1 MQKTIYLA
9 ALLLFS
15 VSLIGQ
21 TTYHKRVQG
30 MDFFS
35 MAPTPGGEVLG
46 AGRHYVQFDLRG
58 SLCLFANDGALVW
71 GKYFPTLNFMLHT
84 IHTAD
89 GGFLAVGDSVRP
101 TGINQRPRYAVVS
114 KLNNNGTVV
123 WSKLIGNPTREVS
136 SKQLLEVPDGYIV
149 SGIYNSFITPGRS
162 NVFFT
167 KLDKNG
173 NSIWSKTY
181 FGDYSNFDASFSAQL
196 VEGDTLYAS
205 GYIQGNAALLRLNVN
220 TGELFGVSSFGGIY
234 VEDINSIS
242 PTLDGNFIMAGSTRS
257 TTASEEDR
265 PWVIKINRMGD
276 VIWSKTYGITGAN
289 AAANLEESGDS
300 SGYMLSVGLGTQ
312 GFSGLFSILAKIDQS
327 GNLLWA
333 YNYANEQS
341 AGITGLKRATDGG
354 FLAVLRNGMLKV
366 DDEGRIS
373 NGCCPAPI
381 NLEVEEYS
389 PPVQNVPFMTED
401 WETPSPFTMQAPVDI
416 SLVVSDFCQ
425 IPLTSIVE
433 QIPVCQGDSIQING
447 VFYQAP
453 FTVLDTVQSLNGGC
467 DTLRVYN
474 LVPIPEPFK
483 VQTVSFC
490 PGTSVIVNGVTYTE
504 PGTVFDILP
513 STIGCDTLSVTFLEW
528 KQLPRKFQT
537 TTFCPGDT
545 VYFNGVGYQFPGIL
559 PIPDTL
565 PSQGTGCDTLLFH
578 VLSYP
583 SGSSAVSANCPSNQ
597 VLITA
602 PATPVLVQYD
612 LPTGFSNCTCPEVSF
627 SLNQGLP
634 SGSLFPVG
642 STQVCYSVS
651 DICGASQTCCFE
663 VKVEEEAACDVK
675 SNGCVQYELLGIST
689 GAGQDKTYQMR
700 VTNHCAS
707 PLTYTAFQVP
717 NSVQAL
723 APAQNSTYVSA
734 NARPYTVRNP
744 NHAPFHSV
752 RFASVGGGI
761 VNGQSDVFEYTLPA
775 QSSPLFIKAT
785 TRLASGAL
793 YEVMLNTFGCEI
805 SSGNI
810 VEERTAE
817 PALNG
822 TLQVFPNPTSGTL
835 FIDLSAQKGEKVQL
849 ALRNTQA
856 QELSRQSILAGDDAM
871 PFQLPKNLPD
881 GIYLLE
887 ITLENGEK
895 HLARFVMRQ

>member
-30 MDFFS
+30 VEFFS
-35 MAPTPGGEVLG
+35 NTALPDGEVLG
-46 AGRHYVQFDLRG
+46 SGRLNSQSNVRG
-58 SLCLFANDGALVW
+58 TLSLFANDGALVW
-71 GKYFPTLNFMLHT
+71 SKRFPTLNFVSHA
-84 IHTAD
+84 IQTAD
-89 GGFLAVGDSVRP
+89 GFLTVGDTIRP
-101 TGINQRPRYAVVS
+101 NWGGIRPQYSVVS
-114 KLNNNGTVV
+114 KLNGSGSVV
-123 WSKLIGNPTREVS
+123 WSKIMGNATQVVNFN
-136 SKQLLEVPDGYIV
+136 QLLEVPNGYIM
-149 SGIYNSFITPGRS
+149 S
-162 NVFFT
+162 
-167 KLDKNG
+167 
-173 NSIWSKTY
+173 
-181 FGDYSNFDASFSAQL
+181 GDYSSLVSPSRRYVCLIKFDEDGNINWSKSYFGGNNNFHGQFLAQR

-205 GYIQGNAALLRLNVN
+205 GQIQGNAALLRVNVN
-220 TGELFGVSSFGGIY
+220 TGELYGVSSFGGIY
-234 VEDINSIS
+234 IEDIYTLS
-242 PTLDGNFIMAGSTRS
+242 PTIDGNFIMAGSTRS
-257 TTASEEDR
+257 TTGSEEDR
-265 PWVIKINRMGD
+265 PWVIKINRIGEI
-276 VIWSKTYGITGAN
+276 IWSKTYGIPGTHAV
-289 AAANLEESGDS
+289 AHLTDTKDS
-300 SGYMLSVGLGTQ
+300 SGYVMTIGLGAH
-312 GFSGLFSILAKIDQS
+312 GFAGPFSIIAKIDEA

-333 YNYANEQS
+333 YNYANENS
-341 AGITGLKRATDGG
+341 AGIAGLKRALDGG

-366 DDEGRIS
+366 NEEGRIVS
-373 NGCCPAPI
+373 GCCPAPI
-381 NLEVEEYS
+381 NLEIEDFS
-389 PPVQNVPFMTED
+389 PPYQNITLISED
-401 WETPSPFTMQAPVDI
+401 WETPAPFTMQSPVDI
-416 SLVVSDFCQ
+416 SLEVSDFCQ

-433 QIPVCQGDSIQING
+433 QIPLCKEDSIQING
-447 VFYQAP
+447 VYYQAP
-453 FTVLDTVQSLNGGC
+453 VTILDTVQSLNGGC

-490 PGTSVIVNGVTYTE
+490 PGTSVVVNGVTYTE
-504 PGTVFDILP
+504 PGTAFDILP

-528 KQLPRKFQT
+528 KQLPRIFQT

-545 VYFNGVGYQFPGIL
+545 VYFNGIGYVFPTLIST
-559 PIPDTL
+559 PDTL
-565 PSQGTGCDTLLFH
+565 PSLGTGCDTLLFH

-583 SGSSAVSANCPSNQ
+583 SDPSAVSANCPPNQ

-612 LPTGFSNCTCPEVSF
+612 PPTGSSTCTCPEVSF

-634 SGSLFPVG
+634 SGALFPVG

-663 VKVEEEAACDVK
+663 VKVEEEVACDVK
-675 SNGCVQYELLGIST
+675 SNGCVQYELLGIAT

-700 VTNHCAS
+700 VTNHCGS
-707 PLTYTAFQVP
+707 PLSYTAFQVP
-717 NSVQAL
+717 NGVQAL

-752 RFASVGGGI
+752 RFASVGSGI

-817 PALNG
+817 PAPAG
-822 TLQVFPNPTSGTL
+822 VLQVFPNPTSGAL
-835 FIDLSAQKGEKVQL
+835 FIDLSAQKGELVQL

-856 QELSRQSILAGDDAM
+856 QELSRQSILASDGAT

-895 HLARFVMRQ
+895 HLARFVVRQ

>member
-15 VSLIGQ
+15 VSLVGQ
-21 TTYHKRVQG
+21 TTYHKKAQG
-30 MDFFS
+30 QNFFS
-35 MAPTPGGEVLG
+35 MTPMPNGEMLVSGTQNLPLG
-46 AGRHYVQFDLRG
+46 NSRGLLAQFG
-58 SLCLFANDGALVW
+58 NDGTIVW
-71 GKYFPTLNFMLHT
+71 SRVFPTLNFLRHT
-84 IHTAD
+84 IQTAD
-89 GGFLAVGDSVRP
+89 GFLTVGDSIRP
-101 TGINQRPRYAVVS
+101 TGSPRPRHAVVS
-114 KLNNNGTVV
+114 KLNNSGTLV
-123 WSKLIGNPTREVS
+123 WSKIMGNPTRTVNFN
-136 SKQLLEVPDGYIV
+136 QLLEVPNGYIM
-149 SGIYNSFITPGRS
+149 SGLHSSVLTSSRS
-162 NVFFT
+162 DVCFT
-167 KLDKNG
+167 KLDLNG
-173 NSIWSKTY
+173 NSIWSKSY
-181 FGDYSNFDASFSAQL
+181 FGNYNNFDARFLAQF
-196 VEGDTLYAS
+196 VEGDTLYAC
-205 GYIQGNAALLRLNVN
+205 GHIQGNAAFLRINVN
-220 TGELFGVSSFGGIY
+220 TGELLGVSSFGGIY
-234 VEDINSIS
+234 VEFIYSLT

-265 PWVIKINRMGD
+265 PWVIKINRIGE
-276 VIWSKTYGITGAN
+276 VIWSKTYGIPGTN
-289 AAANLEESGDS
+289 AAAYLTKTEDS
-300 SGYMLSVGLGTQ
+300 SGYVMTVGRGEQ
-312 GFSGLFSILAKIDQS
+312 GISGPFTILAKIDES

-333 YNYANEQS
+333 YNYANEQA
-341 AGITGLKRATDGG
+341 AGVAGLTRASDGG
-354 FLAVLRNGMLKV
+354 YLALSRNGILKV
-366 DDEGRIS
+366 DDEGRIA
-373 NGCCPAPI
+373 NGCCPAPF
-381 NLEVEEYS
+381 NLQVENYS
-389 PPVQNVPFMTED
+389 PPTQNVTLTVED
-401 WETPSPFTMQAPVDI
+401 WETPAPFTMQPPVDI
-416 SLVVSDFCQ
+416 SPVISDFCQ

-433 QIPVCQGDSIQING
+433 QIPVCQGESIEING

-453 FTVLDTVQSLNGGC
+453 FTVLDTVQSSNGGC

-474 LVPIPEPFK
+474 LVSIPEPFK

-490 PGTSVIVNGVTYTE
+490 PGTSVVVNGVTYTE
-504 PGTVFDILP
+504 PGTAFDILP

-528 KQLPRKFQT
+528 KQLPRIFQT

-545 VYFNGVGYQFPGIL
+545 VYFNGIGYVFPTLIST
-559 PIPDTL
+559 PDTL
-565 PSQGTGCDTLLFH
+565 PSLGTGCDTLLFH

-583 SGSSAVSANCPSNQ
+583 SEASAVSASCPPNQ

-612 LPTGFSNCTCPEVSF
+612 LPTGSSNCTCPEVSF

-634 SGSLFPVG
+634 SGALFPVG

-663 VKVEEEAACDVK
+663 VIVEEEAACDVK
-675 SNGCVQYELLGIST
+675 SNGCVQYELLGIAT

-700 VTNHCAS
+700 VTNHCGS

-717 NSVQAL
+717 NGVQAL

-734 NARPYTVRNP
+734 NGRQYTVRNP

-793 YEVMLNTFGCEI
+793 YDVMLNTFGCEI

-817 PALNG
+817 PAPAG
-822 TLQVFPNPTSGTL
+822 VLQVFPNPTSGAL
-835 FIDLSAQKGEKVQL
+835 FIDLSAQKGELVQL

-856 QELSRQSILAGDDAM
+856 QELSRQSILASDGAT

-895 HLARFVMRQ
+895 HLARFVTRQ